1 MGVFVSV
8 RGWLECDDRQLEAV
22 HEIVRAADEG
32 FYSGGWSFPAPINW
46 TRYAFFG
53 ADLRVGE
60 LPWLLD
66 QLRQIAELPASDAD
80 GDLVTGFFLTT
91 HEEEGA
97 SQWQIRDGDLHSAPA
112 PETLRYLDL

>member
-8 RGWLECDDRQLEAV
+8 RGWLECDDRQLAAV
-22 HEIVRAADEG
+22 HDIVRAADEG
-32 FYSGGWSFPAPINW
+32 FYRGGWSFPAPINW

-53 ADLRVGE
+53 ADLRAGE
-60 LPWLLD
+60 TPWLLD

-80 GDLVTGFFLTT
+80 GDLVTGFFLAT
-91 HEEEGA
+91 HEVEGA
-97 SQWQIRDGDLHSAPA
+97 SQWQIRDGDLHSTPA